1 MLNVAA
7 EISQLVHSIKDM
19 DTIGVKIASAE
30 GSVLAQQTTAQ
41 ASTALYNVITKCA
54 SDYVPDEKLKH
65 QRIVSFIDKVASVLG
80 RPSIPAEIRLK
91 LAAAVTAD
99 EALTMVMSDSPLPP
113 DEHHKYA
120 EAQMFGRE
128 FVMELLQGVI

>member
-30 GSVLAQQTTAQ
+30 GSMVAQRTTAQ

-54 SDYVPDEKLKH
+54 NEYVPDEEIQH
-65 QRIVSFIDKVASVLG
+65 RRMVSFIDKVAFVLG
-80 RPSIPAEIRLK
+80 RPNIPDVYRLK

-99 EALTMVMSDSPLPP
+99 DALTSVIRTEQDPTERQKL
-113 DEHHKYA
+113 A